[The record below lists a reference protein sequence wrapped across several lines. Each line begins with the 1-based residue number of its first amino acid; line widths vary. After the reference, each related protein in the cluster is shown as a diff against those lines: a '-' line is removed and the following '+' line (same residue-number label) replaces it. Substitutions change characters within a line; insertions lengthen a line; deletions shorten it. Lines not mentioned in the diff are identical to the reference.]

1 MTGRIRSQ
9 GRDRDHRHPRR
20 PRLVRVRL
28 GEDEY
33 DVVAAAARASGLTPT
48 GYAAEAAL
56 AAARQA
62 GQQTPSADVE
72 AVRELMTTRAQ
83 LRRYGNNL
91 NQAARIL
98 NAGRRPTR
106 LAEERHRPDRPSR
119 SPHRPGRPGPAR
131 PAQRSSMTASQFC
144 RVEGVRGASSAGL
157 KTCVTPP
164 TVGRVDERI

>member
-1 MTGRIRSQ
+1 MTGRIRAK

-20 PRLVRVRL
+20 PRLVRIRL

-56 AAARQA
+56 AAARRAGPQA
-62 GQQTPSADVE
+62 RRADVE

-98 NAGRRPTR
+98 NAGGDPPDWLRNTIALTDRVV
-106 LAEERHRPDRPSR
+106 HRIDGVVQDLLEPPRDR
-119 SPHRPGRPGPAR
+119 A
-131 PAQRSSMTASQFC
+131 
-144 RVEGVRGASSAGL
+144 
-157 KTCVTPP
+157 
-164 TVGRVDERI
+164 

>member
-62 GQQTPSADVE
+62 GQQAPKADVE

-98 NAGRRPTR
+98 NAGGDPPDWLRNAIALTDRVV
-106 LAEERHRPDRPSR
+106 HRIDRVVQDLLDPPSDR
-119 SPHRPGRPGPAR
+119 A
-131 PAQRSSMTASQFC
+131 
-144 RVEGVRGASSAGL
+144 
-157 KTCVTPP
+157 
-164 TVGRVDERI
+164 